1 MDLKQEIKLSDL
13 FGRKGGGTSKPS
25 ASKTKKKHSK
35 KSVTSHGPTELVGLE
50 VGSSQIAAA
59 HITNNGDKKLHKL
72 HREPLPAGIMSGGEV
87 RDPVAL
93 GAALASFF
101 EKYELPKKH
110 VRLGLANT
118 RVGVRLIEIAGVD
131 DEDQLA
137 NAIGFRANELLS
149 IQIDEAVMDYHVVG
163 EERDEEGTVNRSV
176 VVAIAYRE
184 SLDRYLTA
192 TDAAGLNVA
201 GVDLEA
207 FALLR
212 ALTEPRPMDESAR
225 SAVVAVC
232 VGHERTTLAVS
243 DGRNCTF
250 ARVIDW
256 GGFSLTNVLSRA
268 LRISPAEAEDIK
280 RRLSLEPDAET
291 PEGLEPEQ
299 VSEGVRAVKS
309 ELQSLVRELLSS
321 LRFYQ
326 SQTGSLDIGEILV
339 SGGTTSIPGL
349 VTELERELGV
359 KMVVG
364 NPLSRVTGPEQTPEQ
379 IGSFA
384 VAIGLGIE
392 D

>member
-13 FGRKGGGTSKPS
+13 LGRKGGGEAKAARPAKQKASKP
-25 ASKTKKKHSK
+25 KKKASQTPK
-35 KSVTSHGPTELVGLE
+35 ELVGLE
-50 VGSSQIAAA
+50 VGTSQIAASLVS
-59 HITNNGDKKLHKL
+59 NNGEKKVLKL
-72 HREPLPAGIMSGGEV
+72 YREPLPAGIMSGGEV

-101 EKYELPKKH
+101 EKYDLPKKS
-110 VRLGLANT
+110 VRLGVANT
-118 RVGVRLIEIAGVD
+118 RVGVRQIEIAGVED
-131 DEDQLA
+131 DDQLA

-149 IQIDEAVMDYHVVG
+149 IPIDEAVMDYHVLG
-163 EERDEEGTVNRSV
+163 AERDEAGILNRSV

-192 TDAAGLNVA
+192 TDAAGLHVV

-212 ALTEPRPMDESAR
+212 ALTAPRPLDEPPRA
-225 SAVVAVC
+225 ALVAVC

-243 DGRNCTF
+243 DGRVCSF

-256 GGFSLTNVLSRA
+256 GGANLTNVLSRA
-268 LRISPAEAEDIK
+268 LKVSPVEAEKVK
-280 RRLSLEPDAET
+280 RQLSLEPGAEA
-291 PEGLEPEQ
+291 PEGLDPAQ
-299 VSEGVRAVKS
+299 LSDGVPAVRSEI
-309 ELQSLVRELLSS
+309 QSLVRELLSS

-326 SQTGSLDIGEILV
+326 SQPGSLDIGEILV
-339 SGGTTSIPGL
+339 SGGTTSIPGF
-349 VTELERELGV
+349 VADLESELGV
-359 KMVVG
+359 KMIVAD
-364 NPLSRVTGPEQTPEQ
+364 PLSRVTGPDETPEQ
-379 IGSFA
+379 LGSFA

>member
-13 FGRKGGGTSKPS
+13 FGRKGGASKPK
-25 ASKTKKKHSK
+25 ASKSTAAKTKKKAPS
-35 KSVTSHGPTELVGLE
+35 TGPSEYVGLE

-59 HITNNGDKKLHKL
+59 HVTNNGSKKLQKL

-101 EKYELPKKH
+101 AKYDLPKKN

-131 DEDQLA
+131 DDQQLA

-149 IQIDEAVMDYHVVG
+149 IPIDEAVMDYHVVG
-163 EERDEEGTVNRSV
+163 EERDEEGTLNRSV

-192 TDAAGLNVA
+192 TDAAGLSVA

-212 ALTEPRPMDESAR
+212 AITEPRPVDAEAR

-243 DGRNCTF
+243 DGRICSF
-250 ARVIDW
+250 ARVVDW
-256 GGFSLTNVLSRA
+256 GGLSLTNALSRV
-268 LRISPAEAEDIK
+268 LRLSPAEAEDLK
-280 RRLSLEPDAET
+280 RRLSLEPDADG
-291 PEGLEPEQ
+291 PEGLEPGQ
-299 VSEGVRAVKS
+299 VEEARRAVKS
-309 ELQSLVRELLSS
+309 ELQSLVRELLQS

-326 SQTGSLDIGEILV
+326 SQPGSLDIGEILV
-339 SGGTTSIPGL
+339 SGGTTSIPGF
-349 VTELERELGV
+349 VAELERDLGV
-359 KMVVG
+359 KMLVAD
-364 NPLSRVTGPEQTPEQ
+364 PLARVETAGETPDQ

>member
-13 FGRKGGGTSKPS
+13 FGRKGGGSTKAS
-25 ASKTKKKHSK
+25 APKQAKKKT
-35 KSVTSHGPTELVGLE
+35 TSHRGPAEYVGLE
-50 VGSSQIAAA
+50 IGSSQIAAA
-59 HITNNGDKKLHKL
+59 YITNNGDKKLLKL
-72 HREPLPAGIMSGGEV
+72 HREALPTGIMSGGEV

-101 EKYELPKKH
+101 EKYDLPKKQ

-118 RVGVRLIEIAGVD
+118 RVGVRLIEIAGVE
-131 DEDQLA
+131 DESQLT

-149 IQIDEAVMDYHVVG
+149 IPIDEAVMDYHVVG
-163 EERDEEGTVNRSV
+163 QETDDEGTVNRQI

-184 SLDRYLTA
+184 SLDRFLTA
-192 TDAAGLNVA
+192 TDAAGLQVA

-212 ALTEPRPMDESAR
+212 ALTEPRPVDQTAR
-225 SAVVAVC
+225 SAIVAVC
-232 VGHERTTLAVS
+232 IGHERTTLAVS
-243 DGRNCTF
+243 DGRVCSF

-268 LRISPAEAEDIK
+268 LKISPAEAEGVK
-280 RRLSLEPDAET
+280 RKLSLEPGAEP
-291 PEGLEPEQ
+291 PESLEPAQLEEA
-299 VSEGVRAVKS
+299 SRAVKS
-309 ELQSLVRELLSS
+309 ELQALVRELLSS

-326 SQTGSLDIGEILV
+326 SQPGSLDIGEILV

-349 VTELERELGV
+349 VAELQRELGV
-359 KMVVG
+359 KMLIG
-364 NPLSRVTGPEQTPEQ
+364 DPLGRVKGPDEKPEQ

>member
-1 MDLKQEIKLSDL
+1 MDMKQEIKLSDL
-13 FGRKGGGTSKPS
+13 FGRKGGGSTKKS
-25 ASKTKKKHSK
+25 ASKPKQSK
-35 KSVTSHGPTELVGLE
+35 KATGHRGPAEYVGLE
-50 VGSSQIAAA
+50 VGSAQLAAA
-59 HITNNGDKKLHKL
+59 HVTNNGDKKLLKL
-72 HREPLPAGIMSGGEV
+72 HREALPTGIMSGGEV

-101 EKYELPKKH
+101 EKYDLPKKN

-118 RVGVRLIEIAGVD
+118 RVGVRLIEIAGVE
-131 DEDQLA
+131 DENQLT

-149 IQIDEAVMDYHVVG
+149 IPIDEAVMDYHVVG
-163 EERDEEGTVNRSV
+163 QETDEEGTVNRRI

-184 SLDRYLTA
+184 SLDRFLTA
-192 TDAAGLNVA
+192 TDAAGLQVA

-212 ALTEPRPMDESAR
+212 ALTEPRPADETAR
-225 SAVVAVC
+225 SAIVAVC
-232 VGHERTTLAVS
+232 IGHERTTLAVS
-243 DGRNCTF
+243 DGRVCSF

-268 LRISPAEAEDIK
+268 LKVSPAEAEAVK
-280 RRLSLEPDAET
+280 RKLSLEPGAEP
-291 PEGLEPEQ
+291 PEGLEPAQLEEA
-299 VSEGVRAVKS
+299 SRAMKS
-309 ELQSLVRELLSS
+309 ELQALVRELLSS

-326 SQTGSLDIGEILV
+326 SQPGSLDIGEILV

-349 VTELERELGV
+349 VAELQRELGV
-359 KMVVG
+359 KMLVG
-364 NPLSRVTGPEQTPEQ
+364 DPLTRVSGPDETPEQ

>member
-1 MDLKQEIKLSDL
+1 MDLKKEIKLSDL
-13 FGRKGGGTSKPS
+13 FGRKGGGATAPRP
-25 ASKTKKKHSK
+25 SKTRSAKKHTPQMPK
-35 KSVTSHGPTELVGLE
+35 DFVGLE
-50 VGSSQIAAA
+50 LGSSQIAAA
-59 HITNNGDKKLHKL
+59 HISNNGDKKLLKL
-72 HREPLPAGIMSGGEV
+72 HREALPTGIMSGGEV

-101 EKYELPKKH
+101 ERHDLPRKNI
-110 VRLGLANT
+110 RLGLANT
-118 RVGVRLIEIAGVD
+118 RVGVRQIEIAGVD
-131 DEDQLA
+131 DETQLA

-149 IQIDEAVMDYHVVG
+149 IPIDEAVMDYHVVG
-163 EERDEEGTVNRSV
+163 EERDQDGTLTRSV

-192 TDAAGLNVA
+192 TDAAGLTVV

-212 ALTEPRPMDESAR
+212 ALTTPRLQADQAR
-225 SAVVAVC
+225 SAIVAVC

-243 DGRNCTF
+243 DGLICSF

-256 GGFSLTNVLSRA
+256 GGAHVTNTLSRA
-268 LRISPAEAEDIK
+268 LRLSPAEAEKVK
-280 RRLSLEPDAET
+280 RELSLEPGAEP
-291 PEGLEPEQ
+291 PEGMEPNQ
-299 VSEGVRAVKS
+299 LTEGVRAVKS

-326 SQTGSLDIGEILV
+326 SQPGSLDIGEILV
-339 SGGTTSIPGL
+339 SGGTTSIPGF
-349 VTELERELGV
+349 VPELERELGV
-359 KMVVG
+359 KMIVAD
-364 NPLSRVTGPEQTPEQ
+364 PLSRLSGPHNPPDQL
-379 IGSFA
+379 GSFA

>member
-13 FGRKGGGTSKPS
+13 FGRKGGGSTKTAAPKTKP
-25 ASKTKKKHSK
+25 SKTKAKAP
-35 KSVTSHGPTELVGLE
+35 SHGPAEYVGLE

-59 HITNNGDKKLHKL
+59 HITNNGTKKLLKL
-72 HREPLPAGIMSGGEV
+72 HREPLPSGIMGGGEV

-101 EKYELPKKH
+101 EKYDLPKKN
-110 VRLGLANT
+110 VRIGLANT

-131 DEDQLA
+131 DEAQLA

-149 IQIDEAVMDYHVVG
+149 IPIDEAVMDYHVVG
-163 EERDEEGTVNRSV
+163 KDVDAEGTVNRSI

-184 SLDRYLTA
+184 SLDRFLTA

-212 ALTEPRPMDESAR
+212 ALTEPRPTDVEAR
-225 SAVVAVC
+225 SAIVAVC
-232 VGHERTTLAVS
+232 IGHERTTLAVS
-243 DGRNCTF
+243 DGRICSF

-268 LRISPAEAEDIK
+268 LKVSPGEAEQAK
-280 RRLSLEPDAET
+280 RRISLEPGAEA
-291 PEGLEPEQ
+291 PEGLDPAQLE
-299 VSEGVRAVKS
+299 EGIRAVKS

-326 SQTGSLDIGEILV
+326 SQPDSLDIGEILV
-339 SGGTTSIPGL
+339 SGGTTSMPGL
-349 VTELERELGV
+349 VAELQRELGV
-359 KMVVG
+359 KMLVGDPLGRVVG
-364 NPLSRVTGPEQTPEQ
+364 PAEPPQQ
-379 IGSFA
+379 IGSYA

>member
-13 FGRKGGGTSKPS
+13 FGRKSGGSTKTSAPKSKPS
-25 ASKTKKKHSK
+25 KKKEP
-35 KSVTSHGPTELVGLE
+35 THGPAEYVGLE

-59 HITNNGDKKLHKL
+59 HITNNGTKKLLKL
-72 HREPLPAGIMSGGEV
+72 HREALPAGIMSGGEV

-101 EKYELPKKH
+101 EKYDLPKKN
-110 VRLGLANT
+110 VRIGLANT

-131 DEDQLA
+131 DDAQLA

-149 IQIDEAVMDYHVVG
+149 IPIDEAVMDYHVVG
-163 EERDEEGTVNRSV
+163 QDVDDEGTVNRSI

-184 SLDRYLTA
+184 SLDRFLTA

-212 ALTEPRPMDESAR
+212 ALTEPRPAELPASSAI
-225 SAVVAVC
+225 VVVC
-232 VGHERTTLAVS
+232 IGHERTTLAVS
-243 DGRNCTF
+243 DGRVCSF

-268 LRISPAEAEDIK
+268 LKLSPAEAEQVK
-280 RRLSLEPDAET
+280 RKISLEPNAEA
-291 PEGLEPEQ
+291 PDGLDPAQLEEGI
-299 VSEGVRAVKS
+299 RAVKS
-309 ELQSLVRELLSS
+309 ELQALVRELLSS

-326 SQTGSLDIGEILV
+326 SQPNSLDIGEILV
-339 SGGTTSIPGL
+339 SGGTTSVPGL
-349 VTELERELGV
+349 VTELQRELGV
-359 KMVVG
+359 KMLVGDPLGRVVG
-364 NPLSRVTGPEQTPEQ
+364 PAQPPEQV
-379 IGSFA
+379 GSFA

>member
-13 FGRKGGGTSKPS
+13 FGRKGGESAKASKPK
-25 ASKTKKKHSK
+25 ARHAKKKTVHS
-35 KSVTSHGPTELVGLE
+35 GPKEYVGLE
-50 VGSSQIAAA
+50 LGSSQIAAA
-59 HITNNGDKKLHKL
+59 HITNNGDKQVHKL

-101 EKYELPKKH
+101 ERNDLPKKN

-118 RVGVRLIEIAGVD
+118 RVGVRVIEIAGVED
-131 DEDQLA
+131 DAQLG

-149 IQIDEAVMDYHVVG
+149 IPIDEAVMDYHVVA
-163 EERDEEGTVNRSV
+163 EQRDEEGTLNRSV

-192 TDAAGLNVA
+192 TDAAGLSVA

-212 ALTEPRPMDESAR
+212 AVTEPRPESETAK
-225 SAVVAVC
+225 AAIVAVC
-232 VGHERTTLAVS
+232 IGHERTTLAVS
-243 DGRNCTF
+243 DGRICSF

-256 GGFSLTNVLSRA
+256 GGMSITNVVSRA
-268 LRISPAEAEDIK
+268 LKISPAEAENAK
-280 RRLSLEPDAET
+280 RSLSLEADAEP
-291 PEGLEPEQ
+291 PEGLEPDQ
-299 VSEGVRAVKS
+299 ASEAVRAVKA
-309 ELQSLVRELLSS
+309 ELQSLMRELLSS

-326 SQTGSLDIGEILV
+326 SQPGSLDIGEILV

-349 VTELERELGV
+349 VPELQRELGV
-359 KMVVG
+359 KMIVAD
-364 NPLSRVTGPEQTPEQ
+364 PLLRVKAPGETPEQ

>member
-1 MDLKQEIKLSDL
+1 MDLKQEINLSDL
-13 FGRKGGGTSKPS
+13 FGRKGGGSTKQSTPKAAKQS
-25 ASKTKKKHSK
+25 KKKTVS
-35 KSVTSHGPTELVGLE
+35 SGPKEYVGLE
-50 VGSSQIAAA
+50 LGSSQIAAA
-59 HITNNGDKKLHKL
+59 HITNNGDKKVHKL
-72 HREPLPAGIMSGGEV
+72 HREGLPAGIMSGGEV

-93 GAALASFF
+93 GAAVASFF
-101 EKYELPKKH
+101 EKYDLPKKH

-118 RVGVRLIEIAGVD
+118 RVGVRLIEIAGVED
-131 DEDQLA
+131 DGQLA

-149 IQIDEAVMDYHVVG
+149 IPIDEAVMDFHVVG
-163 EERDEEGTVNRSV
+163 EQRDDEGTLNRSV

-192 TDAAGLNVA
+192 TDAAGLSVS

-212 ALTEPRPMDESAR
+212 ALTEPRPDSEPAK
-225 SAVVAVC
+225 AAIVAVC
-232 VGHERTTLAVS
+232 IGHERTTLAVS
-243 DGRNCTF
+243 DGRICSF

-256 GGFSLTNVLSRA
+256 GGASLTNVLSRA
-268 LRISPAEAEDIK
+268 LRLSPEEAENVK
-280 RRLSLEPDAET
+280 RSLSLEPDAEL
-291 PEGLEPEQ
+291 PEGLEAEQ
-299 VSEGVRAVKS
+299 ATEAVRAVKS
-309 ELQSLVRELLSS
+309 ELQSLMRELLSS

-326 SQTGSLDIGEILV
+326 SQPNSLDIGEILV

-349 VTELERELGV
+349 VSELERELGV
-359 KMVVG
+359 KMIVAD
-364 NPLSRVTGPEQTPEQ
+364 PLGRVTWSDETPAQ

>member
-13 FGRKGGGTSKPS
+13 FGRKGGGATKQS
-25 ASKTKKKHSK
+25 APKTKQSKTKKKVVS
-35 KSVTSHGPTELVGLE
+35 SGPKEYVGLE

-59 HITNNGDKKLHKL
+59 HITNNGNKKLLQL
-72 HREPLPAGIMSGGEV
+72 HREHLPSGIMSGGEV

-101 EKYELPKKH
+101 EKHDLPRKN

-118 RVGVRLIEIAGVD
+118 RVGVRLIDIAGVD
-131 DEDQLA
+131 DDEQLA

-149 IQIDEAVMDYHVVG
+149 IPIDEAVMDFHVIS
-163 EERDEEGTVNRSV
+163 EERDDEGTVTRSI

-184 SLDRYLTA
+184 SLDRFLTA

-207 FALLR
+207 FAMLR
-212 ALTEPRPMDESAR
+212 ALTEPRPEGETAK
-225 SAVVAVC
+225 AAIVAVC
-232 VGHERTTLAVS
+232 IGHERTTLAVS
-243 DGRNCTF
+243 DGRTCSF

-256 GGFSLTNVLSRA
+256 GGFNLTNVLSRSLKLA
-268 LRISPAEAEDIK
+268 PAEAEDVK
-280 RRLSLEPDAET
+280 RRLSLEAGAEA
-291 PEGLEPEQ
+291 PADLEPDQLAEA
-299 VSEGVRAVKS
+299 VRAVKS

-326 SQTGSLDIGEILV
+326 SQPSSLDIGEILV
-339 SGGTTSIPGL
+339 TGGTTSIPGL
-349 VTELERELGV
+349 VTELQNELGV
-359 KMVVG
+359 KMIVPD
-364 NPLSRVTGPEQTPEQ
+364 PLGRVTWSDETPEQ
-379 IGSFA
+379 VGSYA

>member
-13 FGRKGGGTSKPS
+13 FGRKSGGSPKPAKQKSKPS
-25 ASKTKKKHSK
+25 KKP
-35 KSVTSHGPTELVGLE
+35 VSHGNKEYVGLE
-50 VGSSQIAAA
+50 LGSSQIAAA
-59 HITNNGDKKLHKL
+59 HVTNNGDKKLHKL
-72 HREPLPAGIMSGGEV
+72 HREQLPAGIMSGGEV

-101 EKYELPKKH
+101 EKYDLPKKN

-118 RVGVRLIEIAGVD
+118 RVGVRLIEIAGVEN
-131 DEDQLA
+131 EDQLT

-149 IQIDEAVMDYHVVG
+149 IPIDEAVMDYHVVG
-163 EERDEEGTVNRSV
+163 EEQDDEGTVNRSV

-184 SLDRYLTA
+184 SLERYLTA
-192 TDAAGLNVA
+192 TEAAGLSVA
-201 GVDLEA
+201 AVDLEA

-212 ALTEPRPMDESAR
+212 ALTEPRPESEPAR
-225 SAVVAVC
+225 SAIVAVC
-232 VGHERTTLAVS
+232 IGHERTTLAVS
-243 DGRNCTF
+243 DGRICSF

-256 GGFSLTNVLSRA
+256 GGLSLTNVLSRA
-268 LRISPAEAEDIK
+268 LKLSPAEAESAK
-280 RRLSLEPDAET
+280 RALSLEPDAEA
-291 PEGLEPEQ
+291 PEGISPELA
-299 VSEGVRAVKS
+299 SEGIRAMSS

-326 SQTGSLDIGEILV
+326 SQPGSLDIGEILV

-359 KMVVG
+359 KMIVAD
-364 NPLSRVTGPEQTPEQ
+364 PLGRVSGLDQAPEQ

>member
-1 MDLKQEIKLSDL
+1 MDMKQEIKLSDL
-13 FGRKGGGTSKPS
+13 FGRKGGGSTKKS
-25 ASKTKKKHSK
+25 ASKPKQSK
-35 KSVTSHGPTELVGLE
+35 KATGHRGPAEYVGLE
-50 VGSSQIAAA
+50 VGSAQLAAA
-59 HITNNGDKKLHKL
+59 HVTNNGDKKLLKL
-72 HREPLPAGIMSGGEV
+72 HREALPTGIMSGGEV

-101 EKYELPKKH
+101 EKYDLPKKN

-118 RVGVRLIEIAGVD
+118 RVGVRLIEIAGVE
-131 DEDQLA
+131 DENQLT

-149 IQIDEAVMDYHVVG
+149 IPIDEAVMDYHVVG
-163 EERDEEGTVNRSV
+163 QETDDEGTVNRQI

-184 SLDRYLTA
+184 SLDRFLTA
-192 TDAAGLNVA
+192 TDAAGLQVA

-212 ALTEPRPMDESAR
+212 ALTEPRRPDETAR
-225 SAVVAVC
+225 SAIVAVC
-232 VGHERTTLAVS
+232 IGHERTTLAVS
-243 DGRNCTF
+243 DGRVCSF

-268 LRISPAEAEDIK
+268 LKVSPAEAESVK
-280 RRLSLEPDAET
+280 RKLSLEPGAEP
-291 PEGLEPEQ
+291 PEGLEPAHLEEA
-299 VSEGVRAVKS
+299 SRAMKS

-326 SQTGSLDIGEILV
+326 SQPGSLDIGEILV

-349 VTELERELGV
+349 VEELQRELGV
-359 KMVVG
+359 KMLVG
-364 NPLSRVTGPEQTPEQ
+364 DPLTRVSGPDETPEQ

>member
-25 ASKTKKKHSK
+25 ASKKKHAKKK
-35 KSVTSHGPTELVGLE
+35 VASHGPTELVGLE

-131 DEDQLA
+131 DEEQLA

-192 TDAAGLNVA
+192 TDAAGLNIA

-212 ALTEPRPMDESAR
+212 ALTEPRPADESAR

-243 DGRNCTF
+243 DGRTCTF

-268 LRISPAEAEDIK
+268 LRLSPAEAEDIK

-291 PEGLEPEQ
+291 PEGLEAEQ
-299 VSEGVRAVKS
+299 ASEGVRAVKS

-326 SQTGSLDIGEILV
+326 SQPGSLDIGEILV

-349 VTELERELGV
+349 VAELERELGV
-359 KMVVG
+359 KMIIG

>member
-13 FGRKGGGTSKPS
+13 FGRKGEGAGKAKAP
-25 ASKTKKKHSK
+25 KKNQGKKK
-35 KSVTSHGPTELVGLE
+35 VAAHGPSEYVGLE
-50 VGSSQIAAA
+50 IGSSQIAAA
-59 HITNNGDKKLHKL
+59 HVTNNGERKLHKL
-72 HREPLPAGIMSGGEV
+72 HREPLPAGIMASGEV

-101 EKYELPKKH
+101 EKYELPKKN

-131 DEDQLA
+131 DESQLA

-149 IQIDEAVMDYHVVG
+149 IPIDEAVMDYHVVG

-184 SLDRYLTA
+184 SLERYLTA
-192 TDAAGLNVA
+192 TDAAGL
-201 GVDLEA
+201 GVSGIDLEA

-212 ALTEPRPMDESAR
+212 AITEPRLESDPAR
-225 SAVVAVC
+225 AAVVAVC
-232 VGHERTTLAVS
+232 IGHERTTLAVS
-243 DGRNCTF
+243 DGRICSF

-256 GGFSLTNVLSRA
+256 GGFNLTNVISRA
-268 LRISPAEAEDIK
+268 LRISPAEAEDVK
-280 RRLSLEPDAET
+280 RRLSLEPDAEL

-299 VSEGVRAVKS
+299 ATEGARAVKS

-326 SQTGSLDIGEILV
+326 SQSNSLDIGEILV

-349 VTELERELGV
+349 VDELQRELGV
-359 KMVVG
+359 KMIVG
-364 NPLSRVTGPEQTPEQ
+364 DPLRRVTGFEDAPEQ

>member
-13 FGRKGGGTSKPS
+13 FGRKGGDKKAKPPAKTRS
-25 ASKTKKKHSK
+25 AA
-35 KSVTSHGPTELVGLE
+35 KSAAHVPSELVGLE

-59 HITNNGDKKLHKL
+59 HISNNGSHRLVKL

-101 EKYELPKKH
+101 ENNDLPKKN

-118 RVGVRLIEIAGVD
+118 RVGVRVIEIAGVD
-131 DEDQLA
+131 DDAQLA

-149 IQIDEAVMDYHVVG
+149 IPIDEAVMDYHVVG
-163 EERDEEGTVNRSV
+163 EERDAEGVLSRSV

-192 TDAAGLNVA
+192 TDAAGLNVV

-212 ALTEPRPMDESAR
+212 ALTKPRPADAEPR
-225 SAVVAVC
+225 SAVIVVC

-243 DGRNCTF
+243 DGRVCSF

-256 GGFSLTNVLSRA
+256 GGMSLTNVLSRV
-268 LRISPAEAEDIK
+268 LRVSPAEAENVK
-280 RRLSLEPDAET
+280 RALSLEQDAPP
-291 PEGLEPEQ
+291 PEGLTEQ
-299 VSEGVRAVKS
+299 QVAEAHRAVKS

-326 SQTGSLDIGEILV
+326 SQPGSLDIGEILV
-339 SGGTTSIPGL
+339 SGGTVAIPGF
-349 VTELERELGV
+349 VPELERELGV
-359 KMVVG
+359 KMTVAD
-364 NPLSRVTGPEQTPEQ
+364 PLVRLDGKTEAPPQL
-379 IGSFA
+379 GSFA

>member
-1 MDLKQEIKLSDL
+1 MDMKQEIKLSDL
-13 FGRKGGGTSKPS
+13 FGRKGGGSSKPG
-25 ASKTKKKHSK
+25 APKKKNAK
-35 KSVTSHGPTELVGLE
+35 KKTTSHGPSEYVGLE

-59 HITNNGDKKLHKL
+59 HITNNGDRKLHKL

-101 EKYELPKKH
+101 EKYELPKKN

-118 RVGVRLIEIAGVD
+118 RVGVRLIDIAGVE

-149 IQIDEAVMDYHVVG
+149 IPIDEAVMDYHVVG
-163 EERDEEGTVNRSV
+163 EERDEEGTINRSV

-192 TDAAGLNVA
+192 TDAAGLSVA

-212 ALTEPRPMDESAR
+212 ALTEPRPDGDPAR
-225 SAVVAVC
+225 AAIVAVC
-232 VGHERTTLAVS
+232 IGHERTTLAVS
-243 DGRNCTF
+243 DGRICSF

-256 GGFSLTNVLSRA
+256 GGFSLTNVVSRA

-280 RRLSLEPDAET
+280 RKLSLEPDAET

-299 VSEGVRAVKS
+299 ATEGVRAVKS

-326 SQTGSLDIGEILV
+326 SQSGSLDIGEILV

-349 VTELERELGV
+349 VEELQRELGV
-359 KMVVG
+359 KMIVG
-364 NPLSRVTGPEQTPEQ
+364 DPLSRVTGLGLTPEQ
-379 IGSFA
+379 VGSFA

>member
-25 ASKTKKKHSK
+25 ASKKKQAKKK
-35 KSVTSHGPTELVGLE
+35 VASHGPTELVGLE

-59 HITNNGDKKLHKL
+59 HVTNNGDKKLHKL

-101 EKYELPKKH
+101 EKYELPKKN

-118 RVGVRLIEIAGVD
+118 RVGVRMIEIAGVD

-192 TDAAGLNVA
+192 TDAAGLSVA

-212 ALTEPRPMDESAR
+212 ALTSPRPAEESPR

-256 GGFSLTNVLSRA
+256 GGFNLTNVVSRA
-268 LRISPAEAEDIK
+268 LRISPAEAEDLK

-291 PEGLEPEQ
+291 PEGLEAEQ
-299 VSEGVRAVKS
+299 ANEGVRAVKS

-326 SQTGSLDIGEILV
+326 SQPGSLDIGEILV

-349 VTELERELGV
+349 VAELERELGV
-359 KMVVG
+359 KMVIG
-364 NPLSRVTGPEQTPEQ
+364 DPLARVTGPEQTPEQ

>member
-13 FGRKGGGTSKPS
+13 FGRKGGGSPKTSKP
-25 ASKTKKKHSK
+25 KTKQSK
-35 KSVTSHGPTELVGLE
+35 KKPVTHGPKEYVGLE
-50 VGSSQIAAA
+50 LGSSQIAAA

-72 HREPLPAGIMSGGEV
+72 HREQLPTGIMSGGEV

-101 EKYELPKKH
+101 EKYDLPKKN

-118 RVGVRLIEIAGVD
+118 RVGVRLIEIAGVEN
-131 DEDQLA
+131 EDQLT

-149 IQIDEAVMDYHVVG
+149 IPIDEAVMDYHVVG
-163 EERDEEGTVNRSV
+163 EERDDEGTVNRSV

-184 SLDRYLTA
+184 SLERYLTA
-192 TDAAGLNVA
+192 TEAAGLSVA
-201 GVDLEA
+201 AVDLEA

-212 ALTEPRPMDESAR
+212 ALTEPRPESEPAK
-225 SAVVAVC
+225 SAIVAVC
-232 VGHERTTLAVS
+232 IGHERTTLAVS
-243 DGRNCTF
+243 DGRICSF

-268 LRISPAEAEDIK
+268 LKVSPAEAESAK
-280 RRLSLEPDAET
+280 RAFSLEPDAAP
-291 PEGLEPEQ
+291 PEGISAEQ
-299 VSEGVRAVKS
+299 ATEGIRAMSS

-326 SQTGSLDIGEILV
+326 SQPGSLDIGEILV

-349 VTELERELGV
+349 VAELERELGV
-359 KMVVG
+359 KMIVAD
-364 NPLSRVTGPEQTPEQ
+364 PLGRVSGPDQAPEQ

>member
-13 FGRKGGGTSKPS
+13 FGRKGGDKKAKPPAKKRS
-25 ASKTKKKHSK
+25 AAKAAAHVPS
-35 KSVTSHGPTELVGLE
+35 ELVGLE

-59 HITNNGDKKLHKL
+59 HISNNGSHRLVKL

-101 EKYELPKKH
+101 ENNELPKKN

-118 RVGVRLIEIAGVD
+118 RVGVRVIEIAGVD
-131 DEDQLA
+131 DDAQLA

-149 IQIDEAVMDYHVVG
+149 IPIDEAVMDYHVVG
-163 EERDEEGTVNRSV
+163 EERDPEGVLSRSV

-192 TDAAGLNVA
+192 TDAAGLNVV

-212 ALTEPRPMDESAR
+212 ALTEPRPADAEPR
-225 SAVVAVC
+225 SAIIVVC

-243 DGRNCTF
+243 DGRVCSF

-256 GGFSLTNVLSRA
+256 GGMSLTNVLSRS
-268 LRISPAEAEDIK
+268 LRVSPAEAENVK
-280 RRLSLEPDAET
+280 RALSLEPDASP
-291 PEGLEPEQ
+291 PEGLTEEQ
-299 VSEGVRAVKS
+299 VAEAHRAVKS

-326 SQTGSLDIGEILV
+326 SQPGSLDIGEILV
-339 SGGTTSIPGL
+339 SGGTVAIPGF
-349 VTELERELGV
+349 VSELERELGV
-359 KMVVG
+359 KMTVAD
-364 NPLSRVTGPEQTPEQ
+364 PLVRLDGKNEAPPQL
-379 IGSFA
+379 GSFA